1 MMGAV
6 AVIGESVKTIGFG
19 LAGAIVFECE
29 TPAQVR
35 HAWETLPNDV
45 LTVILT
51 PAAHAA
57 LQVGHPCEASR
68 PVVVMPS

>member
-1 MMGAV
+1 MGTVV
-6 AVIGESVKTIGFG
+6 AIGEAVKTAGFG

-29 TPAQVR
+29 TPAEVR
-35 HAWETLPNDV
+35 QAWNALPDDV

-51 PAAHAA
+51 PAADEA
-57 LQVGHPCEASR
+57 LRATSRREAGL

>member
-1 MMGAV
+1 MGTI
-6 AVIGESVKTIGFG
+6 AVIGEAVRTAGFG

-29 TPAQVR
+29 TPAEVKQ
-35 HAWETLPNDV
+35 AWDALPDQV

-51 PAAHAA
+51 PAADATLRPYA
-57 LQVGHPCEASR
+57 GRGASR